1 MFLKF
6 FSALA
11 AVLVCAGLFS
21 ELGTSS
27 ESPMRQEENRPVLTD
42 IVRNEGISAI
52 NQTEP
57 PVQSKITIHLTRSE
71 AEQAALDHALLQ
83 AHEVVFSRTEYDI
96 EGGVPEWEIE
106 FRCGDYEYDY
116 IVHAENGKIL
126 EYERDYEPAQQTAQ
140 KPQTAS
146 PQAESQPQ
154 ASSSAEVT
162 KEQAIEIALVH
173 AGLHADEV
181 QGLQAKRDRDNGV
194 MTYEIEFRRGRVE
207 YEYEIHAENGK
218 ILDWD
223 MDTDN

>member
-1 MFLKF
+1 M
-6 FSALA
+6 
-11 AVLVCAGLFS
+11 
-21 ELGTSS
+21 
-27 ESPMRQEENRPVLTD
+27 
-42 IVRNEGISAI
+42 
-52 NQTEP
+52 
-57 PVQSKITIHLTRSE
+57 
-71 AEQAALDHALLQ
+71 Q

-154 ASSSAEVT
+154 ASSLAEVT

-194 MTYEIEFRRGRVE
+194 MTYEIEFRHGRVE
-207 YEYEIHAENGK
+207 YEYEIHTANGM